1 MMQTKRNATVAM
13 VEEVAD
19 TLQEV
24 TSQPQQELFGGDVDS
39 ITRVMRDMVSEIDV
53 QVLTSD
59 ASERKKVVRKIGRAV
74 ATSGSNMLDANQRES
89 WLDLPQATQAEAATR
104 VIESVE
110 ESAYQLADTLD
121 PPSVRAPSAH
131 IEVQVNLGESQV
143 PGISR

>member
-104 VIESVE
+104 VIESAA
-110 ESAYQLADTLD
+110 SATCSGFHSLEFPD
-121 PPSVRAPSAH
+121 S
-131 IEVQVNLGESQV
+131 
-143 PGISR
+143 